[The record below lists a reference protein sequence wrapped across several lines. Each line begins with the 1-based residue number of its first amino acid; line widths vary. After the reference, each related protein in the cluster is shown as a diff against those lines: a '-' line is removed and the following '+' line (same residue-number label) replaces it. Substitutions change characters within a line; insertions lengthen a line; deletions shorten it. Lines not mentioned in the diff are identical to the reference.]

1 MSVVPHDGGAH
12 RREDMKRKCRTHSA
26 EFKAKVAVE
35 AVMGKKLVTELTEQ
49 FDIHPI
55 QIQD

>member
-1 MSVVPHDGGAH
+1 
-12 RREDMKRKCRTHSA
+12 MKRKCRTHSA